1 MIQVIKLVHEYQY
14 QYQKELQRT
23 MRFLKMHL
31 RDTGARH
38 DGIYLQY
45 QLMGSGNV
53 SIWNKGHSQSH
64 SK

>member
-23 MRFLKMHL
+23 MRLFKIHL
-31 RDTGARH
+31 RDTGTRH
-38 DGIYLQY
+38 DGMYLQC
-45 QLMGSGNV
+45 QHMGGGNV
-53 SIWNKGHSQSH
+53 SIWNKAHPQSH